1 MAGETDRYLKDVM
14 AFVALLVAKYNIHS
28 VVVFGS
34 AARGEAREDS
44 DIDVAVFSEEFGN
57 DPVMEMTD
65 LFRLRRRV
73 NPALEPIPFSRDAYD
88 HHGAA
93 DFVARVLTE
102 GIEVYKAGGS
112 QGSVTQ

>member
-1 MAGETDRYLKDVM
+1 MVVETDSRLKDVM
-14 AFVALLVAKYNIHS
+14 AFVALLVAKYKIHS

-34 AARGEAREDS
+34 TARGEAREDS
-44 DIDVAVFSEEFGN
+44 DIDVAVFSEEFGS

-73 NPALEPIPFSRDAYD
+73 NPALEPIPFSREVYD

-93 DFVARVLTE
+93 DFVAKVLAE
-102 GIEVYKAGGS
+102 GLEVYKAGQS
-112 QGSVTQ
+112 R

>member
-1 MAGETDRYLKDVM
+1 MK
-14 AFVALLVAKYNIHS
+14 N
-28 VVVFGS
+28 
-34 AARGEAREDS
+34 
-44 DIDVAVFSEEFGN
+44 
-57 DPVMEMTD
+57 

-102 GIEVYKAGGS
+102 GVEVYKAGQPG
-112 QGSVTQ
+112 